1 MSEERRIPA
10 HVAIIMDGNGRWAK
24 QHHISRSMGHRE
36 GAQAVERAMQ
46 SCLDSGVRYLTLFCF
61 SSENWKR
68 PAEEVSSL
76 MALLEEYL
84 SKRIEPLAEKGICVR
99 FVGRLDMLP
108 EKIRNRI
115 EAVTSQPVPNE
126 RLTLILALSYGGR
139 WEIVDA
145 ARRLAEQVKS
155 GVLDPAAI
163 DETLFSRSLYLP
175 DVPDPDLMIRTS
187 GEKRLSNF
195 LLWQTAYTE
204 VVFTDTLWPD
214 FSDDDFRQALEDYAS
229 RHRRFG
235 NV

>member
-1 MSEERRIPA
+1 MSEKRRIPA
-10 HVAIIMDGNGRWAK
+10 HVAVIMDGNGRWAQ
-24 QHHISRSMGHRE
+24 QHSITRSMGHRE
-36 GAQAVERAMQ
+36 GAKAVERAIQ

-68 PAEEVSSL
+68 PPEEVSSL
-76 MALLEEYL
+76 MSLLEEYL
-84 SKRIEPLAEKGICVR
+84 SKKIEPLAEKGIRVC
-99 FVGRLDMLP
+99 FSGRLEMLP
-108 EKIRNRI
+108 ENIRSKIQL
-115 EAVTSQPVPNE
+115 VTSQAVPDE

-145 ARRLAEQVKS
+145 ARRLAEQVKNGALEPS
-155 GVLDPAAI
+155 DINEESLSHA
-163 DETLFSRSLYLP
+163 LYLP
-175 DVPDPDLMIRTS
+175 DIPDPDLLIRTS

-214 FSDDDFRQALEDYAS
+214 FSDEDFRKALEDYAS

-235 NV
+235 KV

>member
-10 HVAIIMDGNGRWAK
+10 HVAVIMDGNGRWAQ
-24 QHHISRSMGHRE
+24 QHHITRSMGHRE
-36 GAQAVERAMQ
+36 GANAVERAMQ

-68 PAEEVSSL
+68 PADEVSSL
-76 MALLEEYL
+76 MSLLDEYL
-84 SKRIEPLAEKGICVR
+84 SRKIEPLAEKGIRVR
-99 FVGRLDMLP
+99 FVGRLEMLP
-108 EKIRNRI
+108 ENIRSKIKAV
-115 EAVTSQPVPNE
+115 EAQPVPHE

-139 WEIVDA
+139 WEIADA
-145 ARRLAEQVKS
+145 ARRLAEQVKNGTLEPS
-155 GVLDPAAI
+155 DI
-163 DETLFSRSLYLP
+163 DEGVFSRALYLP
-175 DVPDPDLMIRTS
+175 DVPDPDLLIRTS

-204 VVFTDTLWPD
+204 VVFTETLWPD
-214 FSDDDFRQALEDYAS
+214 FSDEDFRRALEDYAS